1 MSSIPY
7 QFAGP
12 SGSVTFEWAPHRD
25 EPLRIARDFN
35 TAADA
40 LEDEYKM
47 LVAAR
52 EVVVGDV
59 ESHFAAGEGPGGTWP
74 ALKLSYYERKK
85 LEGAAIMTDELLPS
99 GEASYLTDTGA
110 GRAVATARE
119 SYRIEADG
127 LGGTITFDATPP
139 HFMIE
144 HNRGIP
150 DRETHGGIA
159 DGPNPLPQREWM
171 WLSEGA
177 AQGIFHIFEDF
188 VDDAVAIV
196 MNPLTGGANIR
207 TTAGFF
213 QSPTAFYG

>member
-1 MSSIPY
+1 LSV
-7 QFAGP
+7 FERAG
-12 SGSVTFEWAPHRD
+12 GGGTVTFEWAPHED
-25 EPLRIARDFN
+25 EPLRVARDFN

-52 EVVVGDV
+52 EVVVNDV
-59 ESHFAAGEGPGGTWP
+59 KSHFETSSG
-74 ALKLSYYERKK
+74 
-85 LEGAAIMTDELLPS
+85 PS
-99 GEASYLTDTGA
+99 GPWPPMAGSVEELSGSGFEGEYRLGGPSTLTATGA

-119 SYRIEADG
+119 SYVIESDG
-127 LGGTITFDATPP
+127 LGGTITFEATPP
-139 HFMIE
+139 DYMIE

-150 DRETHGGIA
+150 DRYTTGGFYE
-159 DGPNPLPQREWM
+159 GPNPLPQREWM
-171 WLSEGA
+171 WLSETA
-177 AQGIFHIFEDF
+177 ANGIYQIFEDF

-196 MNPLTGGANIR
+196 MNPTTGGANIR